1 MSNYKEITVHINN
14 MAYTF
19 TLDEEMQEEFKNN
32 FDLTKNNDTKVL
44 IKAYITA
51 LQHNKEL
58 KRRLEEELLEISNKL
73 IGY

>member
-1 MSNYKEITVHINN
+1 MSNHKEITVHINN